1 MRIKYKNEN
10 LRKKVRIDKVECC
23 LHFGTLF
30 FSLLL
35 IFLSFFNTYR
45 DIYKRRDIHF
55 SSLVGYSDIV
65 YTLDLDKMPEEIAK
79 HYYMAPADGKALM
92 IHNCKDALD
101 ELEQNGSVTLRGRI
115 RKVNENFPEPALAAQ
130 EYYEKN
136 GLFSGEESEKYS
148 YYYLDCF
155 PISFSDVLT
164 NDHPVG
170 LVFGITFLIVL
181 AIGREFSSPY
191 NYFKHLRPA
200 STGRRYKPGEID
212 ELANMYTSRWIELN
226 HAYLTPHAL
235 IFTEGGMT
243 VVEFDDIEELY
254 FKKIRHTRRIGMGHR
269 IPSCNRYRTF
279 YTYPMYVKTKSGKR
293 LRLTDNGVDGAIKDR
308 IIAVCGD
315 GKFKEGYKK

>member
-1 MRIKYKNEN
+1 MRIKYKNEK
-10 LRKKVRIDKVECC
+10 LYKIVRMDKIDCC

-30 FSLLL
+30 FSMFL

-55 SSLVGYSDIV
+55 SGLAASSDIV
-65 YTLDLDKMPEEIAK
+65 YTLDLNEMPEEIAK
-79 HYYMAPADGKALM
+79 HYYMAPVNGKALM
-92 IHNCKDALD
+92 IHNCKDALI

-115 RKVNENFPEPALAAQ
+115 KKVNEHFPEPALAAQ
-130 EYYEKN
+130 KYYEKN

-164 NDHPVG
+164 SDHPVG

-181 AIGREFSSPY
+181 AVGKEFSSPF

-212 ELANMYTSRWIELN
+212 ELANMNTSSWIELN

-243 VVEFDDIEELY
+243 VVEFEDIEELY
-254 FKKIRHTRRIGMGHR
+254 FKKIRHTRRIGSGHR
-269 IPSCNRYRTF
+269 IPSRNRYRTF
-279 YTYPMYVKTKSGKR
+279 YTYPMYVKTKNGKR

-308 IIAVCGD
+308 INAACGD
-315 GKFKEGYKK
+315 DKFRTSYEK